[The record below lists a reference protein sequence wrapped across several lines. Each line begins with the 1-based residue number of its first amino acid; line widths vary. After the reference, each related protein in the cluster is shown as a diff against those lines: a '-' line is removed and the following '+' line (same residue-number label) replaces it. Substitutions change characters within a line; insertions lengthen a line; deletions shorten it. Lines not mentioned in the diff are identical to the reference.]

1 MSLYNQMMIMSF
13 SAFLLLQK
21 TPSVTYAPT
30 SHFIF

>member
-1 MSLYNQMMIMSF
+1 MSF